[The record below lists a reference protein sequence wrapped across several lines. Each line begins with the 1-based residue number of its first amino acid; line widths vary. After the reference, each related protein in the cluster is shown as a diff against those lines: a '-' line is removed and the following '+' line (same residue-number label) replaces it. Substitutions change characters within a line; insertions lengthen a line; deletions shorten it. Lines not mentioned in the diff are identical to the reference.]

1 MNGPEK
7 YNVDPATAKRVMSIV
22 KKHGTKAASGSMKK
36 ADIGVPMLA
45 GGPPEID
52 EHGKFVS

>member
-22 KKHGTKAASGSMKK
+22 KKHGTKSASGPT

-45 GGPPEID
+45 GGPPETD